1 MKNVRQITIYIG
13 LDSLFL
19 SLFKA
24 RFFYTRCQNALSFD
38 LAGGLSLNRV
48 LIAMLRRNVHD
59 HVEWPLRLE
68 AFLQLVEAAG
78 LEVIETV
85 MQTRLRTPGGL
96 MFGRGK
102 VAEIATLVA
111 MEEIDV
117 VAVYNVLTSMQKYKL
132 QQQFGVPVLDRY
144 EVVLQVFEQE
154 ARDRVSQLQLDL
166 ARLQKSFPYI
176 KLSERERLLKER
188 PARRGGRGPGEYA
201 YHAQLQQVRKRI
213 AKVTKELAR
222 HRREHRQR
230 MRKRYELGVPM
241 VCFVGCYNA
250 GKTSLFNALTGA
262 DKEVSDRPFTTLASK
277 WSMTG
282 NPEIFFADT
291 IGFAL
296 DLDPELISAFQLNLD
311 DMRASDVVLLVVDAA
326 DLIQLL
332 KMKLESS
339 LDILR
344 TTGID
349 EERIMVVLN
358 KVDLVDTEH
367 LEEVTSLIDGEFG
380 LPTVMVSAKT
390 EWNLDV
396 LTEQIRGLYSQ
407 MGASPPPSPE
417 D

>member
-1 MKNVRQITIYIG
+1 
-13 LDSLFL
+13 
-19 SLFKA
+19 
-24 RFFYTRCQNALSFD
+24 
-38 LAGGLSLNRV
+38 
-48 LIAMLRRNVHD
+48 MLQKNVHD

-78 LEVIETV
+78 FEVIETV
-85 MQTRLRTPGGL
+85 LQTRMRTHGGFL
-96 MFGRGK
+96 FGRGK
-102 VAEIATLVA
+102 VAEIATLVV

-117 VAVYNVLTSMQKYKL
+117 VAVYNVLTSMQKYNL
-132 QQQFGVPVLDRY
+132 QRQFGVPVLDRY

-166 ARLQKSFPYI
+166 ARLQKSFPFI
-176 KLSERERLLKER
+176 KVSESERLLKER

-213 AKVTKELAR
+213 AKVNKELAR

-241 VCFVGCYNA
+241 VCLVGCYNA

-311 DMRASDVVLLVVDAA
+311 DMRASDVVLLVVDTT
-326 DLIQLL
+326 DLLQLL
-332 KMKLESS
+332 RMKLESS
-339 LDILR
+339 LDILQA
-344 TTGID
+344 TGIN
-349 EERIMVVLN
+349 EERIIVVLN
-358 KVDLVDTEH
+358 KVDSVDPEH
-367 LEEVTSLIDGEFG
+367 IEEVASLIDEQFG
-380 LPTVMVSAKT
+380 LPTVRVSAKT
-390 EWNLDV
+390 EWNLNL

-407 MGASPPPSPE
+407 IGAISPPTPG

>member
-1 MKNVRQITIYIG
+1 
-13 LDSLFL
+13 
-19 SLFKA
+19 
-24 RFFYTRCQNALSFD
+24 
-38 LAGGLSLNRV
+38 
-48 LIAMLRRNVHD
+48 MLRKNVHD

-78 LEVIETV
+78 FEVIETV
-85 MQTRLRTPGGL
+85 LQTRMRTHGGL
-96 MFGRGK
+96 VFGRGK

-111 MEEIDV
+111 MEKIDV
-117 VAVYNVLTSMQKYKL
+117 VVVYNVLTSMQKYNL
-132 QQQFGVPVLDRY
+132 QQQFGVAVLDRY

-176 KLSERERLLKER
+176 KVSESERLLKER

-222 HRREHRQR
+222 HRWEHRQR

-241 VCFVGCYNA
+241 VCLVGCYNA

-311 DMRASDVVLLVVDAA
+311 DMRSSDVVLLVVDAA
-326 DLIQLL
+326 DLLQLL

-344 TTGID
+344 ATGID
-349 EERIMVVLN
+349 EERIIVVLN
-358 KVDLVDTEH
+358 KVDLVDVEH
-367 LEEVTSLIDGEFG
+367 LEEVASLIDEQFG
-380 LPTVMVSAKT
+380 LPTVKVSAKT
-390 EWNLDV
+390 EWNLDL
-396 LTEQIRGLYSQ
+396 LTDQIRGLYSQ
-407 MGASPPPSPE
+407 MGAISPPPPGE
-417 D
+417 

>member
-1 MKNVRQITIYIG
+1 
-13 LDSLFL
+13 
-19 SLFKA
+19 
-24 RFFYTRCQNALSFD
+24 
-38 LAGGLSLNRV
+38 
-48 LIAMLRRNVHD
+48 MLQKDVHD

-78 LEVIETV
+78 FEVIETV
-85 MQTRLRTPGGL
+85 LQTRMRSHSGL
-96 MFGRGK
+96 VFGRGK
-102 VAEIATLVA
+102 IAEIATLVA
-111 MEEIDV
+111 MEKIDAV
-117 VAVYNVLTSMQKYKL
+117 VVYNVLTSMQKQNL
-132 QQQFGVPVLDRY
+132 QRQFGVLVLDRY
-144 EVVLQVFEQE
+144 ELVLRVFEQE

-176 KLSERERLLKER
+176 KVLESERLLRER

-222 HRREHRQR
+222 YRREHRQR
-230 MRKRYELGVPM
+230 MRKRCELGAPM
-241 VCFVGCYNA
+241 VCLVGCYNA

-311 DMRASDVVLLVVDAA
+311 DMRASDVVLLVVDAT
-326 DLIQLL
+326 DQFQLL

-339 LDILR
+339 LDILQA
-344 TTGID
+344 TGID
-349 EERIMVVLN
+349 EKRIIVVLN
-358 KVDLVDTEH
+358 KVDSVDAER
-367 LEEVTSLIDGEFG
+367 LEEVSSLIDEQFG
-380 LPTVMVSAKT
+380 FPKVRVSAKT
-390 EWNLDV
+390 EWNLDL
-396 LTEQIRGLYSQ
+396 LTEQIRELYSQ
-407 MGASPPPSPE
+407 MGAISPPALG